1 MPAEESQVFHCMQP
15 FSGIEE
21 GFLILRTVIFANGK
35 MSDPAQAR
43 AQVKKGDLLIA
54 ADGGALHCLELNLV
68 PDLVIGDFDS
78 LQQEDLE
85 ILESRGAEIIRY
97 PARKDYTD
105 LELAL
110 QHAVQRGAE
119 NILVIAAL
127 GARWDQTLANLLLPA
142 ASLLQDTRVSLID
155 GPQEIHLVRGPE
167 RLELAGK
174 QGDTVSLIPLGSS
187 ADKVTTQGLE
197 YPLNGETLDFG
208 STRGIS
214 NVMLGESA
222 SIELQQGLLLCV
234 IIHGD
239 KEVLAENR

>member
-1 MPAEESQVFHCMQP
+1 MGFQTTLP
-15 FSGIEE
+15 GDRE

-54 ADGGALHCLELNLV
+54 ADGGALHCLELDLV

-127 GARWDQTLANLLLPA
+127 GARWDQSLANLLLPA
-142 ASLLQDTRVSLID
+142 ASLLQDARVSLID

-187 ADKVTTQGLE
+187 ANKITTQGLE

-214 NVMLGESA
+214 NVMLDESA

-234 IIHGD
+234 IIHGE

>member
-1 MPAEESQVFHCMQP
+1 
-15 FSGIEE
+15 
-21 GFLILRTVIFANGK
+21 LRAVIFANGK
-35 MSDPAQAR
+35 MDNPDKAR
-43 AQVKKGDLLIA
+43 AQVDSGDLLIA
-54 ADGGALHCLELNLV
+54 ADGGALHCLELGLT

-78 LQQEDLE
+78 LQQEDLD
-85 ILESRGAEIIRY
+85 ILKSRGSELIRY

-119 NILVIAAL
+119 EILIIAAL

-142 ASLLQDTRVSLID
+142 AAALQETCITLTD
-155 GPQEIHLVRGPE
+155 GPQEIRLLRGPD
-167 RLELAGK
+167 RLELCGHP
-174 QGDTVSLIPLGSS
+174 GETVSLVPLGGPSINI
-187 ADKVTTQGLE
+187 TTQGLE

-214 NVMLGESA
+214 NVMLAEKA
-222 SIELQQGLLLCV
+222 SVDLQQGLLLCV

-239 KEVLAENR
+239 KDKLAEDY

>member
-1 MPAEESQVFHCMQP
+1 LHTTLP
-15 FSGIEE
+15 GDRE

>member
-1 MPAEESQVFHCMQP
+1 MRA
-15 FSGIEE
+15 
-21 GFLILRTVIFANGK
+21 VIFANGK
-35 MSDPAQAR
+35 MNDPTQAR
-43 AQVKKGDLLIA
+43 TQVKQGDLLIA
-54 ADGGALHCLELNLV
+54 ADGGALHCLELDLT

-78 LQQEDLE
+78 LQQEDLN

-119 NILVIAAL
+119 DILVIAAL

-142 ASLLQDTRVSLID
+142 AATLEETTVSLVD
-155 GPQEIHLVRGPE
+155 GPQELRLLRGPD
-167 RLELAGK
+167 RLELTGRK
-174 QGDTVSLIPLGSS
+174 GEIVSLVPLGGP
-187 ADKVTTQGLE
+187 AEIITTSGLE

-214 NVMLGESA
+214 NVMLGRKA
-222 SIELQQGLLLCV
+222 SIHLQRGLLLCI

-239 KEVLAENR
+239 EDTLAEIY